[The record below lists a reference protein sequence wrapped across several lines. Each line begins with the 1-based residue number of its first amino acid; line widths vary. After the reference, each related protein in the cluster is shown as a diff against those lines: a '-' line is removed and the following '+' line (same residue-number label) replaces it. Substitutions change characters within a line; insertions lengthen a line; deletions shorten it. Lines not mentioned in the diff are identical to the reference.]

1 MKIEQYKK
9 IAILLIIVAILLGA
23 LGAHYLKEILR
34 ENELKSIETGVRYQL
49 FHSIAILILALNKQ
63 KFYPTITKSLK
74 IMTIGICLFSFS
86 IYFLSIQRFI
96 DISMYFLGP
105 ITPIGGVLLIISWI
119 ILFFSVKK
127 ID

>member
-23 LGAHYLKEILR
+23 LGAHYLKEILT

-49 FHSIAILILALNKQ
+49 FHSIAILILALNNQ

-74 IMTIGICLFSFS
+74 IMTVGICLFSFS